1 MICNVPCFLW
11 RLSRQEILFVQLRGT
26 QKDLNVFVIEVH
38 EHLWWSKKQDKSV
51 IVIKGKRNWKSREE
65 KNKHWLVN
73 IWISNLNI
81 QHAKYKG
88 DWKEH
93 YCYFWDTLSC
103 SLSQIKGELRTDD
116 HMVNNNDWHS
126 SHNCTDFGY
135 WLFNPVSTIVF
146 QIVVAKSDF

>member
-93 YCYFWDTLSC
+93 YCYFWVTLSC
-103 SLSQIKGELRTDD
+103 SLSQIKG
-116 HMVNNNDWHS
+116 DWEQM
-126 SHNCTDFGY
+126 NR
-135 WLFNPVSTIVF
+135 WLIITIGTRPITARISVIDYLI
-146 QIVVAKSDF
+146 Q

>member
-1 MICNVPCFLW
+1 MICNLPCFLW

-93 YCYFWDTLSC
+93 YCYFWVTLSC
-103 SLSQIKGELRTDD
+103 SLSQIKG
-116 HMVNNNDWHS
+116 DWEQM
-126 SHNCTDFGY
+126 NR
-135 WLFNPVSTIVF
+135 WLIITIGTRPITARISVIDYLI
-146 QIVVAKSDF
+146 Q

>member
-1 MICNVPCFLW
+1 MICNLPCFLW
-11 RLSRQEILFVQLRGT
+11 RLSRQEILFVQLWGT

-38 EHLWWSKKQDKSV
+38 EHLWRSKKQDKSV
-51 IVIKGKRNWKSREE
+51 IVIIGKRNWKSREE

-93 YCYFWDTLSC
+93 YCYFWVTLSC
-103 SLSQIKGELRTDD
+103 SLSQIKG
-116 HMVNNNDWHS
+116 DWEQM
-126 SHNCTDFGY
+126 NR
-135 WLFNPVSTIVF
+135 WLIIAIGTRPITA
-146 QIVVAKSDF
+146 QISVIDYLIQ

>member
-1 MICNVPCFLW
+1 M
-11 RLSRQEILFVQLRGT
+11 
-26 QKDLNVFVIEVH
+26 
-38 EHLWWSKKQDKSV
+38 

-93 YCYFWDTLSC
+93 YCYFWVTLSC
-103 SLSQIKGELRTDD
+103 SLSQIKG
-116 HMVNNNDWHS
+116 DWEQM
-126 SHNCTDFGY
+126 NR
-135 WLFNPVSTIVF
+135 WLIIAIGTRPITG
-146 QIVVAKSDF
+146 QISVIDYLIQ

>member
-1 MICNVPCFLW
+1 MICNLPCFLW

-93 YCYFWDTLSC
+93 YCYFWVTLSC
-103 SLSQIKGELRTDD
+103 SLSQIKG
-116 HMVNNNDWHS
+116 DWEQM
-126 SHNCTDFGY
+126 NR
-135 WLFNPVSTIVF
+135 WLIITIGTRPITA
-146 QIVVAKSDF
+146 QISVIDYLIQ

>member
-1 MICNVPCFLW
+1 MICNLPCFLW

-73 IWISNLNI
+73 IWISNLII

-93 YCYFWDTLSC
+93 YCYFWVTLSC
-103 SLSQIKGELRTDD
+103 SLSQIKG
-116 HMVNNNDWHS
+116 DWEQM
-126 SHNCTDFGY
+126 NR
-135 WLFNPVSTIVF
+135 WLIITIGTRPITARISVIDYLI
-146 QIVVAKSDF
+146 Q

>member
-1 MICNVPCFLW
+1 MICNLPCFLW

-38 EHLWWSKKQDKSV
+38 EHPWWSKKQDKSV

-93 YCYFWDTLSC
+93 YCYFWVTLSC
-103 SLSQIKGELRTDD
+103 SLSQIKGDWEQMNRWLIITIGTRPISAQILVID
-116 HMVNNNDWHS
+116 H
-126 SHNCTDFGY
+126 
-135 WLFNPVSTIVF
+135 LI
-146 QIVVAKSDF
+146 Q

>member
-1 MICNVPCFLW
+1 MICNLPCFLW

-93 YCYFWDTLSC
+93 YCYFWVTLSC
-103 SLSQIKGELRTDD
+103 SLSQIKG
-116 HMVNNNDWHS
+116 DWEQM
-126 SHNCTDFGY
+126 NR
-135 WLFNPVSTIVF
+135 WLIIAIGTRPITA
-146 QIVVAKSDF
+146 QISVIDYLIQ